1 MLPLDSDS
9 KGMLGGDCGLVA
21 ADMGDDDG
29 VTDSG
34 EDGVGDGGGKG
45 DGGPCLSRCELMRDW
60 WTAFSQVTHRV

>member
-1 MLPLDSDS
+1 MLSLDSES
-9 KGMLGGDCGLVA
+9 KSMLGGDCGMVA

-34 EDGVGDGGGKG
+34 EDGVGKG

-60 WTAFSQVTHRV
+60 WTAFSQVTQRV